1 MVITATVITIV
12 VIDGDADG
20 GNSDGVGDDA
30 DRCDGVIVYWCHS
43 ASC

>member
-20 GNSDGVGDDA
+20 GNSDGVMVTVMVTGMMPI
-30 DRCDGVIVYWCHS
+30 IVMV
-43 ASC
+43 